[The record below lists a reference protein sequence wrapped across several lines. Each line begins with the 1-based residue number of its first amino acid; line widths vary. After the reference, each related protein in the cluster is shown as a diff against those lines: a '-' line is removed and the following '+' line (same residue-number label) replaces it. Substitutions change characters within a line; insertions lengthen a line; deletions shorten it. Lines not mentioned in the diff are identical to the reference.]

1 MEAAMKIPL
10 EIAFKG
16 IEHTDEI
23 EALIWEEADKLERV
37 CHYLSSCRVAV
48 EKRQQHQEIGNP
60 YRVRI
65 DMTVPP
71 GHELVVR
78 REPSKGDMH
87 DPLEIVIKHAFN
99 SAARQ
104 LRKLVEQQRGEVK
117 THAEQQVTAVVH
129 KLFPQEGYGFLRT
142 VDTQEEVYFHRHS
155 VLHDQFDQLTIG
167 TGVRYTA
174 EAGEK
179 GLQATSVQIVD
190 QPRTPVE
197 APFRG

>member
-1 MEAAMKIPL
+1 MRVPL
-10 EIAFKG
+10 EIVFKG

-23 EALIWEEADKLERV
+23 EALVREEADKLERV
-37 CHYLSSCRVAV
+37 CTYMIRCQVAV

-65 DMTVPP
+65 DITVPP

-87 DPLEIVIKHAFN
+87 DPLEIVIKHAFA

-104 LRKLVEQQRGEVK
+104 LHKLVEQQRGAVK
-117 THAEQQVTAVVH
+117 THPDQQVAAVVH

-142 VDTQEEVYFHRHS
+142 VDTQEEIYFHRNS
-155 VLHDQFDQLTIG
+155 VLHGEFERLAIG
-167 TGVRYTA
+167 MGVRYTA
-174 EAGEK
+174 QMGDK
-179 GLQATSVQIVD
+179 GLQATAVQIVD
-190 QPRTPVE
+190 KPRTPLE
-197 APFRG
+197 EPFRG

>member
-1 MEAAMKIPL
+1 MKVPL

-23 EALIWEEADKLERV
+23 EALIREEADKLERACNYV
-37 CHYLSSCRVAV
+37 IHCRVAI
-48 EKRQQHQEIGNP
+48 EKRQQHQAVGNP

-71 GHELVVR
+71 GHELVVK

-87 DPLEIVIKHAFN
+87 DPLEIVIKHAFA

-117 THAEQQVTAVVH
+117 AHPDQQVMAVVH
-129 KLFPQEGYGFLRT
+129 KLFPKEGYGFLRT
-142 VDTQEEVYFHRHS
+142 VDTQDEIYFHRNS
-155 VLHDQFDQLTIG
+155 VLHDDFDRLTIG
-167 TGVRYTA
+167 LGVRYAA
-174 EAGEK
+174 EEGEK

-190 QPRTPVE
+190 TPRTPVE

>member
-1 MEAAMKIPL
+1 MRVPL

-16 IEHTDEI
+16 IGHTDEI
-23 EALIWEEADKLERV
+23 DALIREEADKLERV
-37 CHYLSSCRVAV
+37 CHYLISCRVIV

-65 DMTVPP
+65 DLTVPP
-71 GHELVVR
+71 GHELIVK
-78 REPSKGDMH
+78 REPSMGDMH
-87 DPLEIVIKHAFN
+87 DPLEIVVKHAFT

-117 THAEQQVTAVVH
+117 MHPDQQVMAVVH
-129 KLFPQEGYGFLRT
+129 KLFPQEGYGFLRA
-142 VDTQEEVYFHRHS
+142 VDTLDEIYFHRHS
-155 VLHDQFDQLTIG
+155 VLHDEFDQLSIG

-174 EAGEK
+174 ELGEK

-190 QPRTPVE
+190 KQRTPVE

>member
-1 MEAAMKIPL
+1 MRVPL

-23 EALIWEEADKLERV
+23 DTLIREEADKVQRV
-37 CHYLSSCRVAV
+37 CHYLIRCRVIV

-71 GHELVVR
+71 GHELVVK

-87 DPLEIVIKHAFN
+87 DPLEIVIKRVFHA
-99 SAARQ
+99 AARQ

-117 THAEQQVTAVVH
+117 THPDQQVMAVVH
-129 KLFPQEGYGFLRT
+129 KLFPQDGYGFLRA
-142 VDTQEEVYFHRHS
+142 VDTLDEIYFHRHS
-155 VLHDQFDQLTIG
+155 VLHDEFDELAIG

-174 EAGEK
+174 ELGEK
-179 GLQATSVQIVD
+179 GLQATSVQIID
-190 QPRTPVE
+190 RQRTPVE
-197 APFRG
+197 APYRG

>member
-1 MEAAMKIPL
+1 MKVPM

-16 IEHTDEI
+16 VEHTDEI
-23 EALIWEEADKLERV
+23 EALIREEADKLERV
-37 CHYLSSCRVAV
+37 CHYLVSCRVAV
-48 EKRQQHQEIGNP
+48 EKRQQHQEVGNP

-65 DMTVPP
+65 DITVPP

-87 DPLEIVIKHAFN
+87 DPLDVVIKHAFA

-104 LRKLVEQQRGEVK
+104 LRKLVEQQRGTVK

-142 VDTQEEVYFHRHS
+142 ADTQDEVYFHRNS
-155 VLHDQFDQLTIG
+155 VLHDEFDQLAIG

-190 QPRTPVE
+190 KQRTPVE

>member
-1 MEAAMKIPL
+1 MKVPL

-16 IEHTDEI
+16 IAHSDEM
-23 EALIWEEADKLERV
+23 EALIREEADKLERV
-37 CHYLSSCRVAV
+37 CHYMIRCRVAV
-48 EKRQQHQEIGNP
+48 EKRQQHQEVGNP

-71 GHELVVR
+71 GHELVVK

-87 DPLEIVIKHAFN
+87 DPLDIVIKHAFS

-104 LRKLVEQQRGEVK
+104 LHKLVEQQRGDIK
-117 THAEQQVTAVVH
+117 THPDQQVMAVVH
-129 KLFPQEGYGFLRT
+129 KLFPLEGYGFLRT
-142 VDTQEEVYFHRHS
+142 VDTQDEIYFHRNS
-155 VLHDQFDQLTIG
+155 VLHNEFDRLTIG
-167 TGVRYTA
+167 LGVRYTA
-174 EAGEK
+174 ELGEK

-190 QPRTPVE
+190 KPRTPVE

>member
-1 MEAAMKIPL
+1 MKVPL

-16 IEHTDEI
+16 IPHTDEM
-23 EALIWEEADKLERV
+23 EALIREEADKLERV
-37 CHYLSSCRVAV
+37 CHYLIGCRVAV

-65 DMTVPP
+65 DITVPP
-71 GHELVVR
+71 GHELVVK

-87 DPLEIVIKHAFN
+87 DPLEIVIKHAFTA
-99 SAARQ
+99 AARQ

-117 THAEQQVTAVVH
+117 THPDQQVTAVVH

-142 VDTQEEVYFHRHS
+142 VDTQEEIYFHRNS
-155 VLHDQFDQLTIG
+155 VLHDDFDRLTIG
-167 TGVRYTA
+167 LGVRYTA

-190 QPRTPVE
+190 KPRTPLE

>member
-1 MEAAMKIPL
+1 MKVPL
-10 EIAFKG
+10 GIAFKG
-16 IEHTDEI
+16 IKHTDEI
-23 EALIWEEADKLERV
+23 EALIREEVDKLERA
-37 CHYLSSCRVAV
+37 CRYMSSCRVAV

-87 DPLEIVIKHAFN
+87 DPLDVVIKHAFA
-99 SAARQ
+99 SAVRQ
-104 LRKLVEQQRGEVK
+104 VRKLVEQQRGDVK
-117 THAEQQVTAVVH
+117 VHPDQQVVAVVH

-142 VDTQEEVYFHRHS
+142 VDTQEDVYFHRNS
-155 VLHDQFDQLTIG
+155 VLHDDFDRLTIG
-167 TGVRYTA
+167 MGVHYAA
-174 EAGEK
+174 EEGEK

-190 QPRTPVE
+190 APRTPLE

>member
-1 MEAAMKIPL
+1 MKVPMEIS
-10 EIAFKG
+10 FKG
-16 IEHTDEI
+16 IEHTEEI
-23 EALIWEEADKLERV
+23 EALVRDEADKLDRV
-37 CHYLSSCRVAV
+37 CPYLMSCRVAV
-48 EKRQQHQEIGNP
+48 EKPQQHQEVGNP

-78 REPSKGDMH
+78 REPSRGDMH
-87 DPLEIVIKHAFN
+87 DPLDIVIKHAFT

-104 LRKLVEQQRGEVK
+104 LRKLVEQQRGTIK

-142 VDTQEEVYFHRHS
+142 ADTLDEVYFHRNS
-155 VLHDQFDQLTIG
+155 VLHDDFDRLAIG
-167 TGVRYTA
+167 TGVHYTA
-174 EAGEK
+174 EMGEK
-179 GLQATSVQIVD
+179 GLQATTVQIVD
-190 QPRTPVE
+190 KPRTPVE

>member
-1 MEAAMKIPL
+1 MKVPL

-16 IEHTDEI
+16 IEHTEEI
-23 EALIWEEADKLERV
+23 EALIRDEADKLERV
-37 CHYLSSCRVAV
+37 CDYLSSCRVAV
-48 EKRQQHQEIGNP
+48 EKRQQHQEVGNP

-65 DMTVPP
+65 DLTVPP

-87 DPLEIVIKHAFN
+87 DPLEIVLKHAFT

-104 LRKLVEQQRGEVK
+104 LRKLVELQRGAVK
-117 THAEQQVTAVVH
+117 VHPEQQVTAVVH

-142 VDTQEEVYFHRHS
+142 VDTQDEIYFHRHS
-155 VLHDQFDQLTIG
+155 VLHDDFDRLTIG
-167 TGVRYTA
+167 LGVRYTA
-174 EAGEK
+174 EEGEK

-190 QPRTPVE
+190 KPRTPKE